1 MSALLDLQIACDNK
15 DCPTEAQVQQCL
27 DLVFAEQ
34 ELDEQEITVRLVEKA
49 ESQQLNAEYRDKDKP
64 TNVLSFPF
72 EAPPGIPI
80 NLLGDLVICADVVSE
95 EAAQQN
101 KPILHHWFHML
112 VHGTL
117 HLLGFD
123 HIEDSEAD
131 QMETLEIAILAK
143 LGIDDPYK
151 DH

>member
-1 MSALLDLQIACDNK
+1 MTALVDLQVACEST
-15 DCPTEAQVQQCL
+15 DCPSQEQVQQCL
-27 DLVFAEQ
+27 DLVFKEQ
-34 ELDEQEITVRLVEKA
+34 GLDEQEITVRLVEKQ
-49 ESQQLNAEYRDKDKP
+49 ESQQLNAEFRGKDKP

-95 EAAQQN
+95 EAKQQN
-101 KPILHHWFHML
+101 KQVLHHWYHML

-123 HIEDSEAD
+123 HIEDNDAD